1 MESRL
6 ITYRGLKI
14 VDSLRRENDYF
25 ITFEIQ
31 IESIPPLTVF
41 AIKGSKSSYGPPPG
55 VQLENRH

>member
-14 VDSLRRENDYF
+14 DSLRRENDYF

-31 IESIPPLTVF
+31 IESIPSLTVF
-41 AIKGSKSSYGPPPG
+41 AVKDSKSSYGPPSG
-55 VQLENRH
+55 VQLEIGH